1 MINEGSTEAFRRF
14 YKQAKIYEVMFF
26 DKFFPYQEKSKSNM
40 FSKFIQYSIHLD
52 KTHMLKT
59 FPSGKI
65 KVNKSTLFFSF
76 TKHKVRLFKTVC
88 WIFHFRLCFVLLK
101 YIFLFNKKH
110 GLFDF
115 KTSQFIS
122 KKNKIHTSF
131 APRPL
136 AFKVK
141 QEFLKFSD
149 IYVISS
155 SPKTDLET
163 NFLIL
168 ENQSFENASFSQ

>member
-1 MINEGSTEAFRRF
+1 
-14 YKQAKIYEVMFF
+14 
-26 DKFFPYQEKSKSNM
+26 M

-52 KTHMLKT
+52 KTHMLKK
-59 FPSGKI
+59 FPSDKI

-76 TKHKVRLFKTVC
+76 AKHEVRLFKTVC